1 MGSPDICLNII
12 SDEISI
18 GIGGLSREDLPSQ
31 YGLLQ
36 SGEALMRRKDRRR
49 EFNTLCLMEGLGH

>member
-1 MGSPDICLNII
+1 M
-12 SDEISI
+12 
-18 GIGGLSREDLPSQ
+18 GGLSREDLPSQ